1 MKRKASLPFVVADI
15 ILLISQKINRKH
27 KFFKESRANATRS
40 KRGSKTVMVKKKV
53 RSKKQD
59 VKSNK

>member
-27 KFFKESRANATRS
+27 KFYKESRAITIRS
-40 KRGSKTVMVKKKV
+40 KRESKTVMVKKKV

-59 VKSNK
+59 VKRS